1 MAAMMTSV
9 ESTAPARVSGAGRR
23 AAVKT
28 LGCKINVYESNII
41 SQQLSR
47 DHWTMVDPSQEADLY
62 VINSCTVT
70 QEADRQT
77 RQEIRRALRRN
88 PSAKVVVTGC
98 YAQLDPNELTEI
110 DGVDL
115 VVGNDAKFSIA
126 EILRTSTV
134 SDLQDQATEYSDNA
148 LGDWSCPPPEL
159 VTRYDGQTRAFVQ
172 VQQGCDHSCTFCVIH
187 KARGP
192 SRSFKAS
199 AVLRQAEQ
207 LISQG
212 HREIVICGID
222 LGSFRI
228 SEAKDP
234 TEVQG
239 AGLVSLLKKIDNLS
253 GEFRI
258 RLSSIDPHHITDE
271 LLEQL
276 SSGGKF
282 CPYLHVSIQSAST
295 LILKRMKRRYSR
307 ELLYERVT
315 RAQERVPE
323 LVVGADLMVGF
334 PTESDEQ
341 FRETLNAVKDLQIV
355 YPHVFPFSLRDGA
368 PASRI
373 PAQVPRAIQ
382 RERASSIRAE
392 SAKWRHRALRSWLG
406 RAGEVL
412 IERSSYPSAPGYNAR
427 LANYMP
433 VKVNVR
439 AGDVGQFVKVKV
451 IAVQAD
457 TLIAEVMFS

>member
-1 MAAMMTSV
+1 MMTLV
-9 ESTAPARVSGAGRR
+9 ESTVPEGVSGAGRR

-41 SQQLSR
+41 SQQLIR
-47 DHWTMVDPSQEADLY
+47 DHWTMVDSSQEADLY

-98 YAQLDPNELTEI
+98 YAQLVPNELTEI

-126 EILRTSTV
+126 EILRTSAV
-134 SDLQDQATEYSDNA
+134 SDLQGQATKYSDDT
-148 LGDWSCPPPEL
+148 LGDRSCPPPEL

-192 SRSFKAS
+192 SRSFKVS
-199 AVLRQAEQ
+199 AVLRQAEK

-222 LGSFRI
+222 LGSFRV

-234 TEVQG
+234 TEVQIS
-239 AGLVSLLKKIDNLS
+239 GLVSLLKKIDDLS

-271 LLEQL
+271 LLEL
-276 SSGGKF
+276 
-282 CPYLHVSIQSAST
+282 
-295 LILKRMKRRYSR
+295 
-307 ELLYERVT
+307 
-315 RAQERVPE
+315 
-323 LVVGADLMVGF
+323 F

-341 FRETLNAVKDLQIV
+341 FRGTLTAVKDLQIV

-406 RAGEVL
+406 RSGEVL